1 MDQNKDI
8 GVPISQSIVANVQL
22 GLPSTVSKLSNKMR
36 FIDKIAPILKDGGVI
51 RNIDIIK
58 PITIRSSGISACNRT
73 TNAFGGIL
81 YVAGAVRQDILIKE
95 GSILGAIRF
104 YKDQTGVG
112 LRDAKRFIDDL
123 REKIKSND

>member
-1 MDQNKDI
+1 MGLKTWNLTSDEELTEDDRNK
-8 GVPISQSIVANVQL
+8 IVNEILQ
-22 GLPSTVSKLSNKMR
+22 GSN
-36 FIDKIAPILKDGGVI
+36 
-51 RNIDIIK
+51 
-58 PITIRSSGISACNRT
+58 
-73 TNAFGGIL
+73 GGII
-81 YVAGAVRQDILIKE
+81 YSTDYSISNNTSTSTPSKNNCIPECIELIKE